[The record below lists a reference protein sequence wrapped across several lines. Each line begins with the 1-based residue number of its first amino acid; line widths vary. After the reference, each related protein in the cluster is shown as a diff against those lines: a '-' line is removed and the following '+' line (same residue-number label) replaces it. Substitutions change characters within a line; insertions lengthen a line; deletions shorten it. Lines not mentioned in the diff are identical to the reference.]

1 MTSIGSEVRE
11 VPEIDL
17 TDPAVLRDPF
27 TAYGRARERS
37 PLARLMAPGFGPM
50 WAVTRYQGARA
61 MLADPRFQLNAASYM
76 RPDVPED
83 CLPYMR
89 TMQEMDGP
97 EHTRLRRLAA
107 PAFSARRA
115 ARLRPRIEP
124 IVERLLDDLPRHADG
139 GAVDLL
145 AHFARPLPID
155 VICELVGIP
164 APDRPRWREYGAAV
178 AAGSGQRFAEAIP
191 GIMAAAKAAVTARRA
206 EPGDDLI
213 ADLVSIQAED
223 RDRLSDAEM
232 VTLVWHLVLAGQVP
246 INLIAN
252 AVEALLTH
260 PDQLAALREHPG
272 RMPGAVDELL
282 RWCGPQLLAI
292 PRYAREDVQ
301 IGGIPIA
308 KGEPVTAAIVSAN
321 RDPRAFDDPDHLDI
335 SRPPGASGHLGFGH
349 GPHFCLGAPLARAET
364 EVALAALLRRFPDL
378 ALAVAPQDV
387 PRSPDPG
394 TWRLTSLPVTL

>member
-50 WAVTRYQGARA
+50 WAVTRHQGARA

-164 APDRPRWREYGAAV
+164 APTARDGGSTARPSRPARASGLPRPSRGSWRAPRRRWR
-178 AAGSGQRFAEAIP
+178 P
-191 GIMAAAKAAVTARRA
+191 G
-206 EPGDDLI
+206 
-213 ADLVSIQAED
+213 
-223 RDRLSDAEM
+223 
-232 VTLVWHLVLAGQVP
+232 
-246 INLIAN
+246 
-252 AVEALLTH
+252 
-260 PDQLAALREHPG
+260 
-272 RMPGAVDELL
+272 
-282 RWCGPQLLAI
+282 GPS
-292 PRYAREDVQ
+292 
-301 IGGIPIA
+301 
-308 KGEPVTAAIVSAN
+308 PVT
-321 RDPRAFDDPDHLDI
+321 
-335 SRPPGASGHLGFGH
+335 
-349 GPHFCLGAPLARAET
+349 T
-364 EVALAALLRRFPDL
+364 
-378 ALAVAPQDV
+378 
-387 PRSPDPG
+387 
-394 TWRLTSLPVTL
+394 